1 MKRDEIFGTIEELSG
16 DRQGLLEKL
25 NEVAEIHE
33 AKMLEREEAEAECQ
47 EVRVLFML
55 MPWL

>member
-1 MKRDEIFGTIEELSG
+1 VKRDEIFGTIEELSG